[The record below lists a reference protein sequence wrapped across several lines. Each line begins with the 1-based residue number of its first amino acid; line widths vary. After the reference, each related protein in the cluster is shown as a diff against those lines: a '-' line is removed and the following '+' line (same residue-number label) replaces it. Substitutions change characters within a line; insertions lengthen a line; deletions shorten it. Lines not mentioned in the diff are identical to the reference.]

1 MKKPGAVPFQA
12 VLLFLGIV
20 LLVRLASMHTSSFF
34 LFQPDLLA
42 AALFL
47 YAPFLYYYYRRGKA
61 PPWLRFGDAGR
72 NALAAL
78 ALAASGVLA
87 YSLYAL
93 LPLPHSLSP
102 YSGPRPPLEDTLFW
116 QGLLVVLPEE
126 VFFRGYLYDAFEETG
141 WEPVLCSSVLFA
153 AGHLLIYPSWY
164 RALTLFP
171 GLLLGGGRKITGN
184 IYVPV
189 LLHLLF
195 NLLPYF
201 AGGPR

>member
-1 MKKPGAVPFQA
+1 MKKPGSVPFQA

-20 LLVRLASMHTSSFF
+20 LLVRLASTHPSSFI

-47 YAPFLYYYYRRGKA
+47 YAPFLYYRRGKA
-61 PPWLRFGDAGR
+61 PTWLQAGNAGR
-72 NALAAL
+72 NVLAAL
-78 ALAASGVLA
+78 ALAAGGTLA
-87 YSLYAL
+87 YFLYAW
-93 LPLPHSLSP
+93 LPLPPSLAP
-102 YSGPRPPLEDTLFW
+102 YSGPRPPLWEMLFR
-116 QGLLVVLPEE
+116 QGLLVALPEE
-126 VFFRGYLYDAFEETG
+126 VFFRGYMYDAFEEKG
-141 WEPVLCSSVLFA
+141 WEPVLSSSAVFA
-153 AGHLLIYPSWY
+153 AGHLLIYSSWY

-171 GLLLGGGRKITGN
+171 GLLLGGGRKIAGN

-195 NLLPYF
+195 NLLPWF

>member
-1 MKKPGAVPFQA
+1 LKKPGPVPFQA
-12 VLLFLGIV
+12 VLLFLGIALV
-20 LLVRLASMHTSSFF
+20 VRLASMHPSSFF

-47 YAPFLYYYYRRGKA
+47 YVPFLYYRRGKA
-61 PPWLRFGDAGR
+61 PSWLRAGKTGR
-72 NALAAL
+72 NVLAAL
-78 ALAASGVLA
+78 ALAAGGTLA
-87 YSLYAL
+87 YFLYAW
-93 LPLPHSLSP
+93 LPLPPSLAP
-102 YSGPRPPLEDTLFW
+102 YSGPRPPLGETLFR
-116 QGLLVVLPEE
+116 QGLLAALPEE
-126 VFFRGYLYDAFEETG
+126 VFFRGYLYDAFEEKG

-184 IYVPV
+184 LYVPV

>member
-1 MKKPGAVPFQA
+1 MPGTVPFQA

-20 LLVRLASMHTSSFF
+20 LVVRLASTHASSSI

-47 YAPFLYYYYRRGKA
+47 YAPLLYYRRGKA
-61 PPWLRFGDAGR
+61 PSWLRVGDAGR
-72 NALAAL
+72 SALAVL
-78 ALAASGVLA
+78 ALAAGGTLA
-87 YSLYAL
+87 YYLYAL
-93 LPLPHSLSP
+93 LPLPPSLSP
-102 YSGPRPPLEDTLFW
+102 YSGPRPPLGEALFR
-116 QGLLVVLPEE
+116 QGLLVALPEE
-126 VFFRGYLYDAFEETG
+126 VFFRGYLYDAFEEKG

-153 AGHLLIYPSWY
+153 AGHLLIHPSWY

-184 IYVPV
+184 LYVPM

-195 NLLPYF
+195 NMLPYF
-201 AGGPR
+201 SGGQR